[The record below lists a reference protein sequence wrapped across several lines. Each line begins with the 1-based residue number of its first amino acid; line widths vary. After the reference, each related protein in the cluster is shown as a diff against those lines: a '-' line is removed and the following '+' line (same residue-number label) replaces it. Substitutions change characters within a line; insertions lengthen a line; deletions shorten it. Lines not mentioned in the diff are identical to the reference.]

1 MKKLAPTIAIV
12 CLLSSNAVFAYQAAE
27 QRESS
32 RETQRLHVVATA
44 HTPERNKSK
53 DSSAVNKEAAKNEA
67 SSNTQPDP
75 ALMPYVNGGYYDSK

>member
-1 MKKLAPTIAIV
+1 MKKTAITFTIA

-32 RETQRLHVVATA
+32 GEAQRYHVAVTTSA
-44 HTPERNKSK
+44 PKRDSGK
-53 DSSAVNKEAAKNEA
+53 DSPTINEGATKGDA
-67 SSNTQPDP
+67 SSNVQPDP